1 MTDTLITPSLLD
13 MEPAPDRK
21 RWTRKECEFLEQ
33 NGLLIG
39 RYELINGDII
49 SKMGQNL
56 PHVSMRVSDLLP
68 PSV

>member
-33 NGLLIG
+33 NGC
-39 RYELINGDII
+39 
-49 SKMGQNL
+49 
-56 PHVSMRVSDLLP
+56 
-68 PSV
+68 